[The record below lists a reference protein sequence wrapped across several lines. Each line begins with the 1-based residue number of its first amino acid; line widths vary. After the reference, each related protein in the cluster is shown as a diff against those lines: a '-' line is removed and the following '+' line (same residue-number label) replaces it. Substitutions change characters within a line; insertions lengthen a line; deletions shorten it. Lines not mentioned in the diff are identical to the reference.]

1 MTPRKNTKIIKIKF
15 SSCNSSEGEMEI
27 GVAVKMV
34 AEDRQLMLKL
44 WLRILMM
51 LQQRTVALW

>member
-1 MTPRKNTKIIKIKF
+1 
-15 SSCNSSEGEMEI
+15 MEI
-27 GVAVKMV
+27 GVAVKKG

-51 LQQRTVALW
+51 LQKRTVAL